1 MDKEY
6 CPKLREDLFINDLY
20 TTKSKDGYYVIGCYS
35 EDSHMLVRENR
46 ISFYKKFF
54 SQLDGSKSIECL
66 SNMGF
71 GSIENIAKMIG
82 MLMDKGFI
90 EGYHNKSNFNEV
102 QNVSINIFA
111 KNIPCK
117 KQFTVTLCKKLVK
130 LYKYVLIIAVLF
142 LLVLLF
148 KGKGVQNFQNI
159 VSWLVSHNKKTGA
172 NMTGVIWYIYVFL
185 LTPVFFVFHEAA
197 HRITGIANG
206 LKEGLISFVL
216 FLGFM
221 PTLYVRQKCIYSLE
235 RKKIVPVVL
244 SGVLANLLLG
254 IIMLDFSFLLDS
266 HLLFYFALANM
277 RMIYVNMLPL
287 SLTDGYYLFCILSKN
302 PNIRLDMYRV
312 LANPKVFKNLSKK
325 QKVFMLVALFA
336 MVVIVSVELFWL
348 LSFLVIG
355 IRIPVLC
362 ILVAAYFWFMHIFS
376 KTKIVKM

>member
-6 CPKLREDLFINDLY
+6 CPKLREDLFLNDLY
-20 TTKSKDGYYVIGCYS
+20 TTKSEDGYYVIGCYS

-54 SQLDGSKSIECL
+54 SQLDGSKSIEYL

-71 GSIENIAKMIG
+71 GTIENIAKMIG
-82 MLMDKGFI
+82 MLMNKGFI
-90 EGYHNKSNFNEV
+90 EGYHNKGNFNEV
-102 QNVSINIFA
+102 QSMSINIFKIDA
-111 KNIPCK
+111 PYK
-117 KQFTVTLCKKLVK
+117 KKSTVSLCKMLVK
-130 LYKYVLIIAVLF
+130 AYKYVLLIAVLF

-148 KGKGVQNFQNI
+148 SENGECCIKELLSGLTSQNQKNGV
-159 VSWLVSHNKKTGA
+159 

-206 LKEGLISFVL
+206 LKEGLISFAL

-221 PTLYVRQKCIYSLE
+221 PMFYVRQKCIYSLE

-266 HLLFYFALANM
+266 HLLFYFALANI

-287 SLTDGYYLFCILSKN
+287 SLTDGYYLWCILSKN

-312 LANPKVFKNLSKK
+312 LANPKVFKNLNKK

-336 MVVIVSVELFWL
+336 MAAIISVELFWL
-348 LSFLVIG
+348 LSFLVMG
-355 IRIPVLC
+355 LRILVLC
-362 ILVAAYFWFMHIFS
+362 ILVAAYFGFMHFFS